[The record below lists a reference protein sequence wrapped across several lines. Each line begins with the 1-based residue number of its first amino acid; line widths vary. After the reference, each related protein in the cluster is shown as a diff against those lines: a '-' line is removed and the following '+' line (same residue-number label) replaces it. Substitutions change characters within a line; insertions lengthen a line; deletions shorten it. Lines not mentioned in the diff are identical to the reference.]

1 MPEDCVQRIIK
12 VGKKSL
18 PSVLTRGME
27 IDVNSAIISED
38 DWRSPIITYLRYPT
52 LPSKKRVRIMAL
64 NYLMWNEDLVRK
76 SKDAILLRRYGYFW
90 PTMMKDCINY
100 SKGCESCQ
108 RHGTIQQAP
117 SVPMNPVVKPW
128 PFRGWAM
135 DLIGKIYPASSQQHC
150 FIIVATDYFTKWVEA
165 KPVKSTTSQEIITFI
180 EEQIIQRFGIPES
193 ITTDRGSSFIS
204 GDMLDMAEAFK
215 FKLLQSTPYYAQA
228 NGQAESSNKVIINI
242 IRKMLEKNPKQWHE
256 KLSETLWAYRTSK
269 REATGM
275 TPYALTY
282 GHDAILPMEIAVQS
296 LRIAHQHDLVGE
308 DYSQAMLLEL
318 EGLDASRIDTLN
330 KLLAGKQAV
339 SRAYNKRVKN
349 KSFEEGEIVWKA
361 VLPLGTH
368 IAGYGKWDG
377 EIHAT
382 PINGKWLKKFYP
394 TMWDSQAIQTDP
406 GIEMRLL

>member
-1 MPEDCVQRIIK
+1 
-12 VGKKSL
+12 
-18 PSVLTRGME
+18 ME
-27 IDVNSAIISED
+27 IDVNSAIISDD
-38 DWRSPIITYLRYPT
+38 DWRNPIINYLQYPT
-52 LPSKKRVRIMAL
+52 LPSEKRIRIMAL
-64 NYLMWNEDLVRK
+64 SYLMWNGDLVRK
-76 SKDAILLRRYGYFW
+76 SKDEVLLRCLGKKESMKIMGETHEGICGAHQGGRKMCWLIRRYGYFW

-100 SKGCESCQ
+100 SKGCEACQ
-108 RHGTIQQAP
+108 RHGSIQQAP

-135 DLIGKIYPASSQQHC
+135 DLIGKIYPASNKQHC

-165 KPVKSTTSQEIITFI
+165 KPVKSTTSQEIIIFI

-204 GDMLDMAEAFK
+204 GEMLDMAEAFK

-282 GHDAILPMEIAVQS
+282 GHDAVLPMEIAVQS
-296 LRIAHQHDLVGE
+296 LRIA
-308 DYSQAMLLEL
+308 
-318 EGLDASRIDTLN
+318 
-330 KLLAGKQAV
+330 
-339 SRAYNKRVKN
+339 
-349 KSFEEGEIVWKA
+349 
-361 VLPLGTH
+361 
-368 IAGYGKWDG
+368 
-377 EIHAT
+377 
-382 PINGKWLKKFYP
+382 
-394 TMWDSQAIQTDP
+394 
-406 GIEMRLL
+406 